1 MKLVKR
7 LKLVVG
13 LTVLALTYI
22 HLQMQI
28 MALAYQGEAQKRQ
41 VMVLREEN
49 DYVTY
54 NVLRLKSADH
64 LGGKVLSEDS
74 DLDFVDPG
82 NIIHLTASE
91 KFFEE
96 GHAGEAPA
104 SEKKTHFL
112 SGLLSLG
119 AEAQARP

>member
-1 MKLVKR
+1 MKLIKR
-7 LKLVVG
+7 LKIVTG

-41 VMVLREEN
+41 MVELREEN
-49 DYVTY
+49 DHITY
-54 NVLRLKSADH
+54 NVFKLKSANH
-64 LGGKVLSEDS
+64 LGGKVLAENS
-74 DLDFVDPG
+74 DLHFVDPK

-96 GHAGEAPA
+96 GPSGGSSA

-112 SGLLSLG
+112 LGLLSLG
-119 AEAQARP
+119 TEAQARP